1 MYMEQ
6 IDIYET
12 YNSGGVVTVSA
23 LDEDG
28 QRHILWNVSQPS
40 RIQGSRIFSPPF
52 TVSSVFNVSNYSQHN
67 CFIQG
72 KRSVWNRYIFSIFH

>member
-1 MYMEQ
+1 MEQ

-12 YNSGGVVTVSA
+12 YNSGGVVKVSA

-40 RIQGSRIFSPPF
+40 IIHESRIFSPPF
-52 TVSSVFNVSNYSQHN
+52 KVSSVLNVSN
-67 CFIQG
+67 FP
-72 KRSVWNRYIFSIFH
+72 